1 MIYSDLNIL
10 HSKGNQLINSKPNT
24 HQQDYT
30 LYVNKVFFLNPMG
43 PHHSGFFLYNLKT
56 SYTGTHKF
64 FVMHRVGWMT
74 VKRLVGVSKNKTK
87 NSISFHIIK
96 LHAYKSDRYL
106 F

>member
-43 PHHSGFFLYNLKT
+43 PHHSGFFLYNLKNVIHWNAYIFFLLT
-56 SYTGTHKF
+56 KF
-64 FVMHRVGWMT
+64 FFLHRVGCRG
-74 VKRLVGVSKNKTK
+74 RLSGWSVFQK
-87 NSISFHIIK
+87 I
-96 LHAYKSDRYL
+96 
-106 F
+106 